1 MKPPLG
7 LAVMVPAELAPS
19 PQVMAALKSAGVAP
33 RLASV
38 KVATVVAGAPSVP
51 VMVVPVA
58 LSAASAMVAVL
69 VALAVLPPASMM
81 VTLVPYVP
89 SSAGAGHFEAAA
101 GVGGDGPG

>member
-1 MKPPLG
+1 MVAVKS
-7 LAVMVPAELAPS
+7 LAGAF
-19 PQVMAALKSAGVAP
+19 G
-33 RLASV
+33 LASV
-38 KVATVVAGAPSVP
+38 KLATVVAGMTAPSVP
-51 VMVVPVA
+51 VMAVPAA

-89 SSAGAGHFEAAA
+89 SSAGAGHIEAAA